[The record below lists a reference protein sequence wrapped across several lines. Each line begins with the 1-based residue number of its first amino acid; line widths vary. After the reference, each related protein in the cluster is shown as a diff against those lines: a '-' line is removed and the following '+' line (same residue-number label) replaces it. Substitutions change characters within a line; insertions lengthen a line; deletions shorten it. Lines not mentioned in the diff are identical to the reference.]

1 MSDIP
6 TQPPKPQPCDRLA
19 AAPHWHSR
27 EVLRHVSGVTMIAL
41 VPVMV
46 AGALFFG
53 LLVFL
58 YVGVAIACAVMCE
71 VLTCRLVNR
80 RVQPRTSH
88 TIVLATVLAMAMPP
102 TCGILVVALGS
113 VLMVL
118 AKEIFGGLGHY
129 LWNPVLVARAL
140 LCFAFPLL
148 MYPDH
153 WPVLKREHVADV
165 ALGEAEPHETNI
177 SWLDRAP
184 GSEAGAWSAPRPVQ
198 IITQAHQPRP
208 TSTESASQ
216 FSLQLLRD
224 RLPPVIDC
232 LLGSTGGGIGE
243 TSVIAILLGGIF
255 LVYRGYVHWTLPV
268 GAVLGMV
275 ITAGILPIFGGL
287 GGDTPIWFPF
297 RLLSGNP
304 ALPVGLMLVG
314 YHLIVGEFMF
324 VVFFVASDMTAS
336 PMRARGHFW
345 YGLGIGGL
353 TAALRFAGFSGGA
366 AFWALLIMNTLVPAI
381 DRLTRI
387 RVYGT

>member
-1 MSDIP
+1 MSDLSI
-6 TQPPKPQPCDRLA
+6 QPSNPEPCDSQV

-27 EVLRHVSGVTMIAL
+27 EVLRHVSGVTMMAL

-46 AGALFFG
+46 AGGLFFG

-58 YVGVAIACAVMCE
+58 YVGVAIVCAVTCE
-71 VLTCRLVNR
+71 VLICRLVNR

-88 TIVLATVLAMAMPP
+88 TIVLATVLAMAVPP
-102 TCGILVVALGS
+102 ACGIWLVALGS

-148 MYPDH
+148 MSPEN
-153 WPVLKREHVADV
+153 WPVLKREHLAAA
-165 ALGEAEPHETNI
+165 ALGKAEPHQANTG
-177 SWLDRAP
+177 WFDRAP
-184 GSEAGAWSAPRPVQ
+184 GGEAEAWSAPRPVQ
-198 IITQAHQPRP
+198 IITLAHQPRP
-208 TSTESASQ
+208 ASGESASR
-216 FSLQLLRD
+216 FSLRLLRD

-243 TSVIAILLGGIF
+243 TSIIAILLGGIF

-268 GAVLGMV
+268 GAVLGMI
-275 ITAGILPIFGGL
+275 ITAGILPTFGGAN
-287 GGDTPIWFPF
+287 GDTPIWFPF

-353 TAALRFAGFSGGA
+353 TAALRFAGFSTGA
-366 AFWALLIMNTLVPAI
+366 AFWALLIMNTLVPLI
-381 DRLTRI
+381 DRLTRM